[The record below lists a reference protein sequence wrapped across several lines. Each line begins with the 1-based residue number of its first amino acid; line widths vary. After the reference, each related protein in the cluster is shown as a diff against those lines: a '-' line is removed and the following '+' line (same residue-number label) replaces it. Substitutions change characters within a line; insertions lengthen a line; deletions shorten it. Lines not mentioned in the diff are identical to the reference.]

1 MKVANMGSFR
11 LPFVLSF
18 SVYFLKIVFIKM
30 PIIIKLEKLY
40 IIFCGLCSLKIKFYQ
55 IINVNIEWRRN
66 DNM

>member
-1 MKVANMGSFR
+1 MASFR

-18 SVYFLKIVFIKM
+18 FVYFLKIVFIKM
-30 PIIIKLEKLY
+30 PIIIIKLEKLY

-55 IINVNIEWRRN
+55 IIDVDIEWRRN